1 MLILPQKL
9 FERVIKICRSLSHL
23 KRWSIFFLGFRFFYL
38 SCMCHT
44 FRSYILLHISII
56 IIMYIC
62 ILVLLT
68 LFCRIIISSLDSLV
82 AKTSFEHTP
91 RGSIR
96 QGEAF
101 AFSQD
106 FTHDDASS
114 PYSFYLHTW
123 SVVEVSFR
131 SPPFWFDKRGRRK
144 CKQVTYTFYYEL

>member
-9 FERVIKICRSLSHL
+9 FERIILIKICRSLSRL
-23 KRWSIFFLGFRFFYL
+23 KHWSFFLGFRFFFL
-38 SCMCHT
+38 NCMCHT

-91 RGSIR
+91 RGSIQ
-96 QGEAF
+96 QGGVYIKGELLLLVKTSLTMMQARL
-101 AFSQD
+101 
-106 FTHDDASS
+106 THSIS
-114 PYSFYLHTW
+114 IL
-123 SVVEVSFR
+123 EVS
-131 SPPFWFDKRGRRK
+131 
-144 CKQVTYTFYYEL
+144 